1 MSEEKNENQNE
12 ASNKAQSSENKQ
24 EQPISGKEQENLAQ
38 GSEKEQPDLQSM
50 APPPVDFRLFI
61 EGFVG
66 QALVALGKI
75 PHPVTGETS
84 VELPWAR
91 YFIDILGMLEE
102 KTQGNL
108 DKELASLLES
118 RLTMLRM
125 TFVDMQK

>member
-1 MSEEKNENQNE
+1 MSKEKKNEAKKDEAKKDEPLQKESNPEEAAAVEGEEPNE
-12 ASNKAQSSENKQ
+12 T
-24 EQPISGKEQENLAQ
+24 
-38 GSEKEQPDLQSM
+38 PDLQTV

-75 PHPVTGETS
+75 PNPVSGETS
-84 VELPWAR
+84 VALPWAR
-91 YFIDILGMLEE
+91 YFIDILGMLED

-108 DKELASLLES
+108 DKETAGLLES

-125 TFVDMQK
+125 TFVDTQK